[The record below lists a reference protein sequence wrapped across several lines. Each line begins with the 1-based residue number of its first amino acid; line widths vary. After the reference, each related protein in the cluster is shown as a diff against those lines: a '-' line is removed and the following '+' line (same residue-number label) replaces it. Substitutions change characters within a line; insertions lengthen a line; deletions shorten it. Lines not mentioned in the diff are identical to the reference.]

1 MNKNKK
7 NILNVKGDFPILNN
21 NKLVYL
27 DSSATSL
34 KPRSVINAVNS
45 YNSKYSANVH
55 RGIYKMSEKATL
67 EYEKSR
73 KLVADFINAKEDEVV
88 FVRNATEAINLI
100 AYVWGEEKIRK
111 GDNILTSIMEHH
123 SNFIPWQELAK
134 SKKAK
139 FKVVDIKNGELDLK
153 DFEKKLNS
161 KTKLVAITHVSN
173 VLGTINP
180 IKKIIRLAH
189 KKKALVLVDGAQA
202 IPHLKVDIK
211 DLDCDFYAFSG
222 HKMLG
227 PTGIGALWAKKEIL
241 DGMKPFLFG
250 GSMIEKVTVETST
263 FNHAPEKF
271 EAGTPDISGA
281 IGLGEAVKYLSK
293 IGMDKVELYEEEI
306 RNYAYAKLSKIQG
319 LTIYGPKNI
328 NKKCGVFAFNIKGI
342 HPHDLATILDEEKV
356 AVRAGHHCAMPL
368 HTRLH
373 QIASIRESFYIY
385 NDKDDVDKLV
395 KALKKAIKVFKNE
408 SL

>member
-55 RGIYKMSEKATL
+55 RGIYEMSEKATL
-67 EYEKSR
+67 EYEKAR
-73 KLVADFINAKEDEVV
+73 KLIADFINAKEDEVV

-134 SKKAK
+134 RKKAK

-153 DFEKKLNS
+153 DFKKKFNS

-173 VLGTINP
+173 VLGIINP

-250 GSMIEKVTVETST
+250 GSMIEKVTLEVST

-281 IGLGEAVKYLSK
+281 IGFGEAVKYLSK

-373 QIASIRESFYIY
+373 QIASIRASFYIY
-385 NDKDDVDKLV
+385 NDKGDVDKLV

>member
-55 RGIYKMSEKATL
+55 RGIYEMSEKATL
-67 EYEKSR
+67 EYEKAR
-73 KLVADFINAKEDEVV
+73 KLIADFINAKEDEVV

-134 SKKAK
+134 RKKAK

-153 DFEKKLNS
+153 DFKKKFNS

-173 VLGTINP
+173 VLGIINP

-241 DGMKPFLFG
+241 NGMKPFLFG
-250 GSMIEKVTVETST
+250 GSMIEKVTLETST

-293 IGMDKVELYEEEI
+293 IGMDKVELYEQEI

-373 QIASIRESFYIY
+373 QIASIRASFYIY

>member
-55 RGIYKMSEKATL
+55 RGIYEMSERATL
-67 EYEKSR
+67 EYEKAR
-73 KLVADFINAKEDEVV
+73 KLIADFINAKEDEVV

-134 SKKAK
+134 RKKAK

-153 DFEKKLNS
+153 DFKKKFNS

-173 VLGTINP
+173 VLGIINP

-241 DGMKPFLFG
+241 NGMKPFLFG
-250 GSMIEKVTVETST
+250 GSMIEKVTLETST

-293 IGMDKVELYEEEI
+293 IGMDKVELYEQEI

-373 QIASIRESFYIY
+373 QIASIRASFYIY

>member
-134 SKKAK
+134 RKKAK

-153 DFEKKLNS
+153 DFKKKFNS

-173 VLGTINP
+173 VLGIINP

-241 DGMKPFLFG
+241 NGMKPFLFG
-250 GSMIEKVTVETST
+250 GSMIEKVTLETST

-293 IGMDKVELYEEEI
+293 IGMDKVELYEQEI

-373 QIASIRESFYIY
+373 QIASIRASFYIY